1 MVLSPF
7 LIRHNSRVTDF
18 LLRHHGDELNE
29 LKRELAATQTV
40 AQRNHVIL
48 CGFGRVGQ
56 NLARALE
63 KHGYEYIAL
72 DMDPKRVQEARQA
85 GDPVIYGDAAEPE
98 ILKAV
103 GLAHCTVLVISFSD
117 PNLALRILRSVR
129 ELRNEVPV
137 LVRTQDDTKLDQLQK
152 AGATEVVPETLEASL
167 MLMSHMLM
175 LLGMPVSRVVKTVGD
190 IRDNRYT
197 LLRRIFRRQDARP
210 LDETHSLREELHT
223 VVLPRNA
230 YAIGRSIAQL
240 KLAEAEVSVNAIRRD
255 GIVGRQPDAE
265 TLFREGDVVVLYGT
279 PEAISRGESVLM
291 IG

>member
-1 MVLSPF
+1 
-7 LIRHNSRVTDF
+7 
-18 LLRHHGDELNE
+18 
-29 LKRELAATQTV
+29 
-40 AQRNHVIL
+40 
-48 CGFGRVGQ
+48 
-56 NLARALE
+56 
-63 KHGYEYIAL
+63 
-72 DMDPKRVQEARQA
+72 
-85 GDPVIYGDAAEPE
+85 
-98 ILKAV
+98 
-103 GLAHCTVLVISFSD
+103 
-117 PNLALRILRSVR
+117 
-129 ELRNEVPV
+129 
-137 LVRTQDDTKLDQLQK
+137 
-152 AGATEVVPETLEASL
+152 
-167 MLMSHMLM
+167 
-175 LLGMPVSRVVKTVGD
+175 VKTVGD